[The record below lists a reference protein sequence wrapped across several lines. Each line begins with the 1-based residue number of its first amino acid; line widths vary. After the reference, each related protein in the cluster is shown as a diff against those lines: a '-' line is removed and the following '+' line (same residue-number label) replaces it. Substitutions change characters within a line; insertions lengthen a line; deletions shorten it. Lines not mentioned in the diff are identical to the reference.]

1 MNNWPEIIVTSLS
14 SGTVVAFV
22 NHFLQSRRKKQEIKF
37 ENKSVLIREKMKII
51 YEVNKDF
58 NKFNNVTSNA
68 YIAISEYMRTP
79 LENKDEEEKKLYQL
93 LKKIGDS
100 NIKEEDYLQNLNIN
114 LNYFPKVKETVNE
127 NHFFGLQRK
136 VVLAH
141 YYGENIENSYS
152 IKRMKGEL
160 DEKAPLKLENDYKK
174 FNEAKDKVLDALNL
188 EVQEI
193 YSYLGNAK

>member
-93 LKKIGDS
+93 LKK
-100 NIKEEDYLQNLNIN
+100 
-114 LNYFPKVKETVNE
+114 
-127 NHFFGLQRK
+127 
-136 VVLAH
+136 
-141 YYGENIENSYS
+141 
-152 IKRMKGEL
+152 
-160 DEKAPLKLENDYKK
+160 
-174 FNEAKDKVLDALNL
+174 
-188 EVQEI
+188 
-193 YSYLGNAK
+193 